1 MTYKFGEFELDAGT
15 RELHNNG
22 ERVETEPKAFE
33 LLLYLLEN
41 RDRAVSKDELQ
52 NTLWPRSIVTE
63 TALTRCVMKARR
75 AVNDDANSQ
84 AVIRTLH
91 GHGYRFV
98 ASIDEAAA
106 ITESTPETAPM
117 PAPRPPKQTKRG
129 NLLAVAAMLL
139 ATAGVTFY
147 GLNKPGNPAKGALAV
162 LPVINLIDD
171 QELNWIRLGLMSL
184 MNRMLVDTGVPIVK
198 ERTVVRV
205 SNERLGEK
213 GGFRREQTGQLA
225 NALGAARI
233 LSTNLKKEGGLYR
246 LEAELTEANGTRVQR
261 ILVGDSPASLAA
273 EASRVITA
281 LLGGSGRLPERRL
294 SRVSTDPFVNEA
306 YGRAL
311 SLELQ
316 GKLEQARDLF
326 RVAAEQE
333 PELFWLR
340 YEIALC
346 TRDLREWD
354 EAEKMMASLFDEA
367 SEAEDTAAMIATL
380 NSRGVLYMIR
390 HDYDEA
396 RKPLEQALKLIGD
409 SPFASDRSTV
419 HTNMGLIEKYSDNL
433 ARAEHHFDQAILA
446 YAEKDDA
453 APPNF
458 LNNYSGLKIAK
469 GQLAEAQALSE
480 QAVAGYKL
488 RGSRRYEASA
498 LNRLGKILR
507 RQGKIDEAENKH
519 QQSVAINREL
529 GNEEGELIALSALTS
544 VYRDRGDLTRA
555 RRNAEDIRRRALVID
570 SPLVAADALMFL
582 GMIAMET
589 QDFSEAGKHFRNA
602 RKGFVESGDLNT
614 ARQAD
619 QALTR
624 AQIEEGQ
631 LASAKQLAGQLL
643 NAATADE
650 NPKAQGAAQ
659 QLLARIALAEDDD
672 TGAERLLNSALAR
685 AQERKDDRQSAS
697 IARQLADMYAQQCR
711 VEQAEASLARS
722 KTSTQVRSRDLIRLE
737 AQMAHCKGEHSLA
750 IELVDELRN
759 MAGEAWNAKDDELL
773 ARIHASG

>member
-1 MTYKFGEFELDAGT
+1 MIYRFSDFELDADT

-22 ERVETEPKAFE
+22 ERVDTEPKAFE
-33 LLLYLLEN
+33 LLLYLLQN

-98 ASIDEAAA
+98 AEIDAG
-106 ITESTPETAPM
+106 TSS
-117 PAPRPPKQTKRG
+117 PAPALEPDITPAPPKSQKRG
-129 NLLAVAAMLL
+129 NALAVACMLL
-139 ATAGVTFY
+139 VIGAVAIY

-162 LPVINLIDD
+162 LPVINQIDD
-171 QELNWIRLGLMSL
+171 QELSWISLGLMSL

-205 SNERLGEK
+205 SKERLGED
-213 GGFRREQTGQLA
+213 GGFRREQTEQLA

-233 LSTNLKKEGGLYR
+233 LSTNLRKEGGLYR
-246 LEAELTEANGTRVQR
+246 LEAELTEADGTRVQR
-261 ILVGDSPASLAA
+261 VLVGDSPAALAA
-273 EASRVITA
+273 DASRVITG
-281 LLGGSGRLPERRL
+281 LVGGSGRLPERRM

-326 RVAAEQE
+326 RVAAQQD

-354 EAEKMMASLFDEA
+354 EAERMLGELFEEA
-367 SEAEDTAAMIATL
+367 SAANDTAAMVATL
-380 NSRGVLYMIR
+380 NSNGVMYIIR
-390 HDYDEA
+390 HDYDAA
-396 RKPLEQALKLIGD
+396 RKPLEQALSLIGD
-409 SPFASDRSTV
+409 SPFSSDRSTV

-433 ARAEHHFDQAILA
+433 ARAEYHFDQAILA
-446 YAEKDDA
+446 YAEEEDS

-458 LNNYSGLKIAK
+458 LNNYAGIKIAK
-469 GQLAEAQALSE
+469 GQLAEAQELSE
-480 QAVAGYKL
+480 QAVAAYKL

-507 RQGKIDEAENKH
+507 RQGKIDEAELRH

-529 GNEEGELIALSALTS
+529 NNEEGELISLSGLTS

-555 RRNAEDIRRRALVID
+555 RRNAEDIRRRALAID
-570 SPLVAADALMFL
+570 SPLVAADSLMFL
-582 GMIAMET
+582 GMIAMEAR
-589 QDFSEAGKHFRNA
+589 DFAEASQHFTEA
-602 RKGFVESGDLNT
+602 RRAFVESGDLST

-619 QALTR
+619 QLLIR
-624 AQIEEGQ
+624 AQLEHGQ
-631 LASAKQLAGQLL
+631 LAPAEQLARQLL
-643 NAATADE
+643 SAADAD
-650 NPKAQGAAQ
+650 NNDKARGSAQ
-659 QLLARIALAEDDD
+659 QLLARIDFARGNSDSAETLLSEALK
-672 TGAERLLNSALAR
+672 N
-685 AQERKDDRQSAS
+685 AQSRKDERQSAS
-697 IARQLADMYAQQCR
+697 IARQLAEMYAQQCQT
-711 VEQAEASLARS
+711 EPAEAALA
-722 KTSTQVRSRDLIRLE
+722 
-737 AQMAHCKGEHSLA
+737 C
-750 IELVDELRN
+750 
-759 MAGEAWNAKDDELL
+759 
-773 ARIHASG
+773 